1 MMCCRCACRHI
12 RNLKWNSLRSALHTS
27 GQQITDG
34 LKTTTVRGS
43 LTVCCYCM
51 CVSKKPVFFCFENPL
66 HLQSLESFIAAPIIA
81 TSSRMFSSVCKP
93 RTACVFCYFGISF
106 GKQNWAYCMLQC
118 PLACVFL
125 NERQTNVQSYLL
137 QNLAWASINDGL
149 CQITHVDYI

>member
-1 MMCCRCACRHI
+1 MCCRCACI
-12 RNLKWNSLRSALHTS
+12 GIYEFTKFKMKFTTIGLNTS

-43 LTVCCYCM
+43 LTVC

-93 RTACVFCYFGISF
+93 CTACLFCYFGISF
-106 GKQNWAYCMLQC
+106 G
-118 PLACVFL
+118 
-125 NERQTNVQSYLL
+125 RQKGLL
-137 QNLAWASINDGL
+137 RAAMPAGL
-149 CQITHVDYI
+149 CLLERKTD